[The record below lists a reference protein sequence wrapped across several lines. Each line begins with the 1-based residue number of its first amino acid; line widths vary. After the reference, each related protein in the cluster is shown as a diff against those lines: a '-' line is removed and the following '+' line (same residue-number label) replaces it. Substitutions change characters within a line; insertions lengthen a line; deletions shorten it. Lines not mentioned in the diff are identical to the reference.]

1 MRMHRQAVVAVLF
14 NTMVSLAGFF
24 LRIDMNHYKRQ
35 KFKMMQQLVSYFFS
49 NCMRIPDL
57 AR

>member
-1 MRMHRQAVVAVLF
+1 MHRQAVVAVLF

-49 NCMRIPDL
+49 NCMRIPD
-57 AR
+57 RDV